1 MVKIISLI
9 TSLIMFFFPMLNVP
23 HVEVDKTDFNTEYAN
38 VFVHGLSGWGSY
50 DWYYKLMPYWG
61 VLGGDLMQYL
71 NARGFE
77 CYSASVGGTESA
89 WDRACELYA
98 QLTGTVTDYGEEHS
112 ARCNHDR
119 YGEDYTG
126 RALIDE
132 WNDEEKINLFGHSF
146 GGATVRIFAEIM
158 ANGSA
163 AEREASGD
171 DVSDFFKGGKADW
184 IYSVTTLAAPHNGT
198 TAVDVRDEILADL
211 MNSTIAEIGTV
222 AVIGIASLPVLDG
235 RDTDDSAVYD
245 MAIDNAMALNE
256 NISTLENVY
265 YFSYACS
272 ATEPDEN
279 GYYVPIDGAIEGIYS
294 AAAARMGC
302 YTGTTEAGYV
312 IDEKWFENDGLVNTY
327 SALAPIGA
335 PSVQY
340 NSEKVTTGVWNV
352 MPVYKAD
359 HMSLQGGMTV
369 NNNVRI
375 FYIDLLSMINSL

>member
-1 MVKIISLI
+1 
-9 TSLIMFFFPMLNVP
+9 MFFFPMLNVP

-61 VLGGDLMQYL
+61 VFGGDLMQYL

-77 CYSASVGGTESA
+77 CYSTSVGGTESA

-112 ARCNHDR
+112 ERCNHDR
-119 YGEDYTG
+119 YGEDFTG

-163 AEREASGD
+163 AERETSGS

-198 TAVDVRDEILADL
+198 TAVNVRDEILADL
-211 MNSTIAEIGTV
+211 ANSTLAEIGTV

-235 RDTDDSAVYD
+235 RDPDDSAVYD
-245 MAIDNAMALNE
+245 MAIDNAMALNK

-279 GYYVPIDGAIEGIYS
+279 GHYVPIDGAIEGIYS
-294 AAAARMGC
+294 AAAAKMGS

-340 NSEKVTTGVWNV
+340 NSANVTTGVWNV

-375 FYIDLLSMINSL
+375 FYVDLLSMINSL